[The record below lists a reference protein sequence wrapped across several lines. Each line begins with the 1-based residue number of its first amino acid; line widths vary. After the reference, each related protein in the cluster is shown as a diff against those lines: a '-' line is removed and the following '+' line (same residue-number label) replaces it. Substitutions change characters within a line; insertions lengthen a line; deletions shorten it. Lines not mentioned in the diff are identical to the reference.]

1 MPSLKIFITSICC
14 NLSFDS
20 LFRII
25 LAVQSEYF
33 DRLLYGEMSEGV
45 SSSVGS
51 APIVLKDVRVSSFQL
66 LMCFAYTGYIEL
78 KSAHL
83 EVNN

>member
-1 MPSLKIFITSICC
+1 
-14 NLSFDS
+14 
-20 LFRII
+20 
-25 LAVQSEYF
+25 
-33 DRLLYGEMSEGV
+33 MSEGV
-45 SSSVGS
+45 SSSAGS